1 MFVRFPRLQAV
12 NVLVGVDHEG
22 RDDDELLEPGAE
34 GVPEVEHL
42 GLRRRGVQQGL
53 GEGKLSNVCSL
64 LPMNEVNCCVSPVY
78 FTQLST
84 TFTILIQE

>member
-1 MFVRFPRLQAV
+1 MYSSFVFVRFPRLQAV

-42 GLRRRGVQQGL
+42 RLRRRGV
-53 GEGKLSNVCSL
+53 
-64 LPMNEVNCCVSPVY
+64 
-78 FTQLST
+78 
-84 TFTILIQE
+84 